1 MKRSP
6 RPKKR
11 TAPKTR
17 RAPARGPRRGPD
29 KTGLRRAADL
39 FLRATGE
46 NELRSDMRRTPG
58 RVADAWANDLLSG
71 YTADPEGLL
80 KVSFPSKDRGLVV
93 LRDLHFVSVCVHHLL
108 PFHGTAHVAY
118 LPQGRLVGL
127 SKIVRLVDALSRRLQ
142 LQERLTH
149 QVTAAIQTG
158 LRPLGAACRIEAEH
172 FCMTARDARR
182 RGVRVVTSAY
192 SGVFETR
199 PALRAEFLRLSGAG
213 VR

>member
-1 MKRSP
+1 MKKTPRS
-6 RPKKR
+6 
-11 TAPKTR
+11 T
-17 RAPARGPRRGPD
+17 RRGPD
-29 KTGLRRAADL
+29 RIALRRAAAL

-46 NELRSDMRRTPG
+46 NEMRSDMRRTPR

-71 YTADPEGLL
+71 YAADPEGLL
-80 KVSFPSKDRGLVV
+80 KSTFPSKDRDLVV

-127 SKIVRLVDALSRRLQ
+127 SKIAQLVDALSRRLQ
-142 LQERLTH
+142 LQERLTR
-149 QVTAAIQTG
+149 QVTSAIQTA
-158 LRPLGAACRIEAEH
+158 LRPAGAACRMEAEH

-199 PALRAEFLRLSGAG
+199 PSLRAEFLRLSGAPG
-213 VR
+213 R